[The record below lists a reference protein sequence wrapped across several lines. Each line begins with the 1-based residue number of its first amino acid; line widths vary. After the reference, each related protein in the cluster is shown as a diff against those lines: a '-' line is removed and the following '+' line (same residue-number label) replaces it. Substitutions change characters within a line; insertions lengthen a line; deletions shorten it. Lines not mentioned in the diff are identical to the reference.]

1 MSSSKRPVI
10 PVKVF
15 LSHQSSL
22 IPDYTHF
29 NYQVNS
35 LSLKNDLETDVNQD
49 ESPSQQSNT
58 ENTVSLPSYFDSKQ
72 VKSRKN
78 KREDESSN
86 HEDDVDDHFDENDE
100 TSTSTQF
107 KYAGHL
113 SKIRSEDES
122 LIADLIHHGFSVIL
136 YGFGSKRVILDNLM
150 LKFNSFLTVCI
161 HGYFS
166 ELTTKHIL
174 TQLKEALDTPTLD
187 LTCIYQAVQDS
198 EFDHIL
204 IMIHSLDRLI
214 LNNGKVKDLL
224 VLLGSLEKVQL
235 IATVDHVNSQLL
247 FTNKDMSDIRA
258 TWVHL
263 ASFNPYTVE
272 RGYSV
277 YGTISDF
284 KHSEMLTISAVSHVY
299 DSLTP
304 NAQRIF
310 CLIIRYYLDKET
322 ERQAEKKARSERLK
336 RRRERNKRRK
346 RRKNEEQSEDDA
358 DEDEEE
364 NDEADSPLENVIL
377 SFSTLYRMCREEYMA
392 NSDTALKTL
401 LTEFE
406 DHDIVKMTK
415 SSDGSSIIRLRISL
429 EVAKAFLE
437 RIEE

>member
-1 MSSSKRPVI
+1 MSSSERPVI

-15 LSHQSSL
+15 LSNQSSI

-29 NYQVNS
+29 NSRGDS
-35 LSLKNDLETDVNQD
+35 LTSIGELENNLHEDD
-49 ESPSQQSNT
+49 SPSQQSIADPKDQ
-58 ENTVSLPSYFDSKQ
+58 LPSYFDSRQ

-78 KREDESSN
+78 KSKDDSSTHEEEDR
-86 HEDDVDDHFDENDE
+86 DDDDDEE
-100 TSTSTQF
+100 TSTGIQF
-107 KYAGHL
+107 KYAGQL
-113 SKIRSEDES
+113 SKLRTEDES
-122 LIADLIHHGFSVIL
+122 FILDLIHHGFSPIL
-136 YGFGSKRVILDNLM
+136 YGFGSKRVILDNLQ
-150 LKFNSFLTVCI
+150 LKLSHYLIVCI

-166 ELTTKHIL
+166 ELTTKNIL
-174 TQLKEALDTPTLD
+174 SQLKDALDSPTLD
-187 LTCIYQAVQDS
+187 IGCIYQAVEDS

-204 IMIHSLDRLI
+204 IAIHSLDRLI
-214 LNNGKVKDLL
+214 LNNSKIKDLL
-224 VLLGSLEKVQL
+224 VLLASLEKVQL
-235 IATVDHVNSQLL
+235 LATVDHVNSQLL
-247 FTNKDMSDIRA
+247 FTNKDSSDIKL
-258 TWVHL
+258 TWVHVPT
-263 ASFNPYTVE
+263 FNPYTIE

-284 KHSEMLTISAVSHVY
+284 KNCEMLTISAVSHVY

-322 ERQAEKKARSERLK
+322 ERLAEKQARSERLK
-336 RRRERNKRRK
+336 RRRERNRRKK
-346 RRKNEEQSEDDA
+346 RRKNEENSDEENEQDDEDNDDA
-358 DEDEEE
+358 G
-364 NDEADSPLENVIL
+364 DSPIEGVIL

-406 DHDIVKMTK
+406 DHDIVKMSK
-415 SSDGSSIIRLRISL
+415 SSDGSAIIRLRISL